1 MGVRLGAAPVVGVVG
16 ESGESAALVMRL
28 GAVGVLLV
36 SVVLLGALVAQLGLV
51 EVPGRA
57 ARMPDLGVVLPRRV
71 VRLGAV
77 RVASGREEAEGLG
90 E

>member
-1 MGVRLGAAPVVGVVG
+1 MVG
-16 ESGESAALVMRL
+16 ESAGLVMRL

-36 SVVLLGALVAQLGLV
+36 SAVLLGAVVAQLGLVEVPGTAARLLGLV